1 MRFLIPYSGNPQY
14 GIEIDFAFGPML
26 VNSLMTIDRLEETN
40 KHELTHPFVL
50 KDVCAECFEL

>member
-26 VNSLMTIDRLEETN
+26 VNSLTTIDRLEKTN
-40 KHELTHPFVL
+40 KHELAHPFIL
-50 KDVCAECFEL
+50 KDVDMC